1 MSADYEADIVV
12 NHLKN
17 FYNQYKTVIF
27 YFSVVLILT
36 TLSIVFY
43 QWSHYRYENR
53 AANRFFELMSL
64 DQSDDKIEQIKSFTV
79 NYKSSPYASLAK
91 LVIIADD
98 LKQGNWQGVDMQVD
112 QITASNPA
120 IFVKDQA
127 YLLQA
132 RRFLATRQFEQALN
146 TLDKIKEKNQTIIY
160 VIKGLAENELH
171 RIDASQSSFEKA
183 KNILT
188 KYDPDSTLQN
198 FIWYQQALS
207 IHHE

>member
-12 NHLKN
+12 NNLKN

-27 YFSVVLILT
+27 YVSVILILA

-132 RRFLATRQFEQALN
+132 RRLTRQFEQALN
-146 TLDKIKEKNQTIIY
+146 TLDKIKKINYHICDQ
-160 VIKGLAENELH
+160 GLQKAITSN
-171 RIDASQSSFEKA
+171 DASQSSFESK
-183 KNILT
+183 I
-188 KYDPDSTLQN
+188 S
-198 FIWYQQALS
+198 
-207 IHHE
+207 